1 MHPDYEKMY
10 PDYEKRM
17 TEAAESTATQIARVA
32 DLLEES
38 KADIRKIGKELG
50 EGGETF
56 IKYLTDI
63 ASRYGL

>member
-1 MHPDYEKMY
+1 MHPDYEK
-10 PDYEKRM
+10 RL

-32 DLLEES
+32 DMLQDTKIE
-38 KADIRKIGKELG
+38 IRNIGKELG

-56 IKYLTDI
+56 IKYLTEI